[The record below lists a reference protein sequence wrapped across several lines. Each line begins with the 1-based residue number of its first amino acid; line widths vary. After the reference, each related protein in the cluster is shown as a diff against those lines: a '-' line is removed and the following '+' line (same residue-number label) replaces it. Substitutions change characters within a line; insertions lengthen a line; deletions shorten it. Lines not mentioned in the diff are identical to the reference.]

1 MKHQTSERTRVGAVH
16 QPEAQGSLRCRVCL
30 KAVRPDD
37 RILEVAYR
45 GAHYPV
51 RCRRVRQNSELLRE
65 TSCQLIERSPG
76 IVASQA
82 GVDCYQTMTDES
94 TPLPEPLKSRRPH
107 ESRSREARVDS
118 DVEFRKSRKG
128 AAYETSIC
136 LGLGIPARDRLH
148 PSLLGVDDL

>member
-51 RCRRVRQNSELLRE
+51 CCP
-65 TSCQLIERSPG
+65 SCAAKFRASPRDFL
-76 IVASQA
+76 S
-82 GVDCYQTMTDES
+82 VD
-94 TPLPEPLKSRRPH
+94 
-107 ESRSREARVDS
+107 
-118 DVEFRKSRKG
+118 
-128 AAYETSIC
+128 
-136 LGLGIPARDRLH
+136 
-148 PSLLGVDDL
+148 